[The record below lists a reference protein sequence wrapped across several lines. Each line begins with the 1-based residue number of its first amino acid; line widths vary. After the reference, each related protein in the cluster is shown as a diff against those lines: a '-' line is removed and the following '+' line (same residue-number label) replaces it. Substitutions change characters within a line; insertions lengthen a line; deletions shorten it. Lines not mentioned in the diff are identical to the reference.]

1 MLYYICNKLEK
12 YYYIKGGIIN
22 MNNFRAYLK
31 EIGRHP
37 LLTAQEE
44 KDLAYRM
51 REGDAAARE

>member
-1 MLYYICNKLEK
+1 
-12 YYYIKGGIIN
+12 